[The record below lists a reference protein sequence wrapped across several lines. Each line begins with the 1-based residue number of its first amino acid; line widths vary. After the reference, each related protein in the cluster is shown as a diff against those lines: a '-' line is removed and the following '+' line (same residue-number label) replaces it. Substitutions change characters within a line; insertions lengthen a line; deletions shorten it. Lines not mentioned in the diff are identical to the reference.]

1 MNREGTQ
8 FEKKFQFDHKY
19 PATKI
24 MWSPELNP
32 STDLLVT
39 SGETLKV
46 WEVVNNQK
54 AELKA
59 NLVGVRKADSDE
71 KRAHRATDIVRLEL
85 QRPFNGHHLQYR
97 HYLLYLGHSKGSH

>member
-1 MNREGTQ
+1 MNRESTQ
-8 FEKKFQFDHKY
+8 FEKKFQFEHKY

-24 MWSPELNP
+24 MWSPEISP

-54 AELKA
+54 AELRA
-59 NLVGVRKADSDE
+59 NLIGVELDNSDE
-71 KRAHRATDIVRLEL
+71 ERTDRATDL
-85 QRPFNGHHLQYR
+85 F
-97 HYLLYLGHSKGSH
+97 

>member
-1 MNREGTQ
+1 MNRENTQ
-8 FEKKFQFDHKY
+8 FEKKFQFEHKY

-24 MWSPELNP
+24 MWSPEISP

-54 AELKA
+54 AELRA
-59 NLVGVRKADSDE
+59 NLIGVELDNSDE
-71 KRAHRATDIVRLEL
+71 ERTDRASDLV
-85 QRPFNGHHLQYR
+85 
-97 HYLLYLGHSKGSH
+97 